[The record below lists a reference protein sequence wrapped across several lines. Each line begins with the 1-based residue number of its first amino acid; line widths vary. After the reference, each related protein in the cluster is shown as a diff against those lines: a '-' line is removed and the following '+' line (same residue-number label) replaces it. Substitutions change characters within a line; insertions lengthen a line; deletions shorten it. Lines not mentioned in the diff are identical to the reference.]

1 MKHVITGLTIL
12 LLMVMTIP
20 LQGQTGWGVDRYEGF
35 RASVNNQ
42 GNISQ
47 IGWTTGNLGNAWD
60 EGEWVPYCLSLKNV
74 DMTVG
79 ASNFTPIRI
88 KYDFTSAN
96 PAVRFVDL
104 VRGVQVGVTGSIYFP
119 LGSNTTG
126 DYGWPSPAGPPLNGA
141 PCPLT
146 TASELTDAQN
156 CQDANVWGGTA
167 ANAWKLLTLPQTQM
181 NRDLTTSPLQ
191 YGGTGSPTD
200 AEHCFTITY
209 GDLTAAGISATYQG
223 PMQIYFCLHLSQTF
237 IWSLSLQDQLDVS
250 PTDDWGGYLYSISPY
265 DTDFRDGSGYVPGAS
280 GHTTLLGQGSRTV
293 PIPIPPAPIGEI
305 SGLKYFDA
313 NANGVRDASESIL
326 EGWEIYISTSV
337 GGTPISYTRVTD
349 NTGAYSL
356 TGLPGAVYTV
366 SEKSQGLTPLASPPP
381 NYPYAAFNQTPPS
394 TWDESYPTTFS
405 SINSGT
411 VLGTATSTAGI
422 ALGYA
427 DVSWAVDLI
436 STSIQGDVN
445 FGNFIPPPECMVTA
459 SATSVCN
466 DDPPVTLT
474 AARIAEGTPPYTVSW
489 SYSYA
494 GSGTPSWTPPSS
506 PTAFTFDYDPS
517 TNPPGTYTFTAV
529 LTDANGLPTPQPGCS
544 ATIVVHPLPTVSVS
558 ASPTAVCF
566 GDPSTLTVTT
576 NASSPTYLW
585 DDPNA
590 STTPSIT
597 VSPLTTTTYT
607 VIVTDGTTGCD
618 NSGSVTVTVNPLPV
632 CSITPA
638 DPVCPNATTVH
649 SAPAGMKEY
658 LWGINGDGS
667 IVGAN
672 NQQTVTVDAANICS
686 GSYTLSLYIKDQN
699 DCENNC
705 SAAITVQ
712 DITPP
717 TLTGTLPGGAQGNV
731 CKSGAPGPPSEAI
744 IEAEYSD
751 DCGSQIIATFDPAQ
765 SGVTGDDCAWTATY
779 VYKIK
784 DICNNPAP
792 DAVVKYTGGDTED
805 PVLSGVPNDVTI
817 QCDESVPAPPTV
829 TATDNC
835 DPNPQVSMTETD
847 TQDPDPTVCGHFS
860 YTITRTWTATDVCS
874 NSSSDFQTIT
884 VEDTKP
890 PTFTRPSDIT
900 IYSDANCNYDAGVQ
914 YTGDV
919 LDENDNCATGLQ
931 ATFSDQTDA
940 SDPCNIV
947 ISRTW
952 SLKDYCDNAAADQIQ
967 TITVKDN
974 IPPTFTRPPDI
985 TIYRD
990 ANCGYDDDPSN
1001 TGDVTDEADNC
1012 GVGEATYADVVD
1024 NTDKCN
1030 VVITRTWSLVD
1041 NCGNAAADQVQTIT
1055 VKDNTPPTFTRPA
1068 DITIYRDANCNYDA
1082 SIAVTGDVTDEDDN
1096 CDVGEA
1102 TFADVVDNTD
1112 KCNVI
1117 ITRTWSLVDDC
1128 GNAAA
1133 DQIQTITVKDN
1144 IPPTFTRPPDITI
1157 YRDGTCDYDASLS
1170 QTGDVT
1176 DEADNCDVG
1185 EATYADV
1192 VDNTD
1197 PCNVIITRTWSLID
1211 DCGNAAADQI
1221 QTITVKDNTPPTF
1234 TRPPDITIFRDANCG
1249 YDDDPSNTG
1258 DVTDEADNCGVGE
1271 ATYADVV
1278 DNTDK
1283 CNVIITR
1290 TWSLVD
1296 DCGNA
1301 AADQVQTITVKD
1313 NTPPT
1318 FTRPP
1323 DITIYRDVNCNY
1335 DAGIAFTGDV
1345 TDEDDNCDVGEATF
1359 ADVVDNTDKC
1369 NVIITRTWSLV
1380 DDCGNAAA
1388 DQIQTITVKDNI
1400 PPTFTRPPDITIYR
1414 DANCNYDASI
1424 AVTGDVTDEDDNCDV
1439 GEATFADV
1447 VDKTD
1452 PCNVIIT
1459 RTWSLVD
1466 DCGNAAADQ
1475 IQTIT
1480 VKDNIPPTFTRP
1492 PDITIFRDANC
1503 GYDDDPS
1510 NTGDVTDEAD
1520 NCGVGEATYADVVDN
1535 TDKCNVIITRTWSLV
1550 DDCGNAAADQIQTI
1564 TVKDNTPP
1572 TFTRPPDITIYRD
1585 ANCNY
1590 DAGIAV
1596 TGDVT
1601 DEDDNCDV
1609 GEATFADVVDN
1620 TDKCNVIIT
1629 RTWSLIDDCGNAA
1642 ADQIQTITVKDNIP
1656 PTFTRPPD
1664 ITIYRDANCNYDAS
1678 IAVTGDVTDED
1689 DNCDVGEATY
1699 ADVIDNSDPCDVII
1713 ARTWSLVDDCGNA
1726 APDQVQTIH
1735 VIDNMAPIWLNS
1747 PPQSITVPCATDP
1760 IPFWE
1765 PVVNVD
1771 YKDNC
1776 DQNPTLDLVI
1786 VHDIIPQPDGTK
1798 WHIRSWRVIDACNLS
1813 STTVTQ
1819 TIVELRCQFASLTQG
1834 FYGNSGGT
1842 WCGNGAS
1849 TINLLNSLLTTPLVV
1864 GILNTGSFT
1873 VGIGE
1878 GNCVIQALPPLGNA
1892 YALTKDYSFN
1902 PQCSATPGSPPI
1914 MTRGRFENNLLTQ
1927 AITFGLNLRL
1937 DPNLITDL
1945 YLPPPTLP
1953 YLWTI
1958 DADYVNG
1965 ICLDGN
1971 DIEAGLPKSFY
1982 IPPAVLTA
1990 MGSNGSNRG
1999 LSDLRDFANRAIAG
2013 LSISPAT
2020 LTEVLDALDAFNKG
2034 FDGARFFAGYHPMAA
2049 PKSVVR
2055 EKLPENFALHQNHP
2069 NPFNPSTTITFTIP
2083 QECNVRLAV
2092 YNALGEEIAVLLDR
2106 SVPAGTHAVTWNSNT
2121 ARTNLPSGVYTYR
2134 IHAQVPDGV
2143 DFHDVKKMMLVK

>member
-1068 DITIYRDANCNYDA
+1068 DITIYRD
-1082 SIAVTGDVTDEDDN
+1082 
-1096 CDVGEA
+1096 
-1102 TFADVVDNTD
+1102 
-1112 KCNVI
+1112 
-1117 ITRTWSLVDDC
+1117 
-1128 GNAAA
+1128 
-1133 DQIQTITVKDN
+1133 
-1144 IPPTFTRPPDITI
+1144 
-1157 YRDGTCDYDASLS
+1157 
-1170 QTGDVT
+1170 
-1176 DEADNCDVG
+1176 
-1185 EATYADV
+1185 
-1192 VDNTD
+1192 
-1197 PCNVIITRTWSLID
+1197 
-1211 DCGNAAADQI
+1211 
-1221 QTITVKDNTPPTF
+1221 
-1234 TRPPDITIFRDANCG
+1234 
-1249 YDDDPSNTG
+1249 
-1258 DVTDEADNCGVGE
+1258 
-1271 ATYADVV
+1271 
-1278 DNTDK
+1278 
-1283 CNVIITR
+1283 
-1290 TWSLVD
+1290 
-1296 DCGNA
+1296 
-1301 AADQVQTITVKD
+1301 
-1313 NTPPT
+1313 
-1318 FTRPP
+1318 
-1323 DITIYRDVNCNY
+1323 VNCNY
-1335 DAGIAFTGDV
+1335 DAGIAF
-1345 TDEDDNCDVGEATF
+1345 
-1359 ADVVDNTDKC
+1359 
-1369 NVIITRTWSLV
+1369 
-1380 DDCGNAAA
+1380 
-1388 DQIQTITVKDNI
+1388 
-1400 PPTFTRPPDITIYR
+1400 
-1414 DANCNYDASI
+1414 
-1424 AVTGDVTDEDDNCDV
+1424 
-1439 GEATFADV
+1439 
-1447 VDKTD
+1447 
-1452 PCNVIIT
+1452 
-1459 RTWSLVD
+1459 
-1466 DCGNAAADQ
+1466 
-1475 IQTIT
+1475 
-1480 VKDNIPPTFTRP
+1480 
-1492 PDITIFRDANC
+1492 
-1503 GYDDDPS
+1503 
-1510 NTGDVTDEAD
+1510 
-1520 NCGVGEATYADVVDN
+1520 
-1535 TDKCNVIITRTWSLV
+1535 
-1550 DDCGNAAADQIQTI
+1550 
-1564 TVKDNTPP
+1564 
-1572 TFTRPPDITIYRD
+1572 
-1585 ANCNY
+1585 
-1590 DAGIAV
+1590 